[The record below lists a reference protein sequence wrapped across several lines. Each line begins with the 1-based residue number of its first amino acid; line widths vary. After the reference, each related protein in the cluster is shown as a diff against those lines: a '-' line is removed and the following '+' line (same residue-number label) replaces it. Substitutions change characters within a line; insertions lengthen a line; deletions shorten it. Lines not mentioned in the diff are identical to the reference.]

1 MNTTFEQEWNL
12 YREGGARRPF
22 EADRRPFEADR
33 RPAEGGAFDAPVRA
47 GQIRLFADMKRPF
60 AALVAEDRGAPGWL
74 LVPVSPFTVPASPRE
89 RLAGER
95 VFQLWNA
102 CTASRRFVERSWTVD
117 ALGEADLADLLA
129 AAKRAA
135 PGRLSRTDG
144 GSAVAQYEREF
155 LVAGGNFVPLFRR
168 EPARSLFARPAFRAA
183 AALAV
188 CCGIAVFIA
197 TRDSGGRLTPVMV
210 READVIHGLSEN
222 VRQMPTP
229 SEPTGE
235 VGDTPSSLYV
245 EAAVGRFE
253 GLADEADEDESDIEW
268 SAAVAEEAAAPAA
281 PKPAEVTSVTM
292 VRSPVVM
299 GGAMAPAAAAAPPP
313 AAHLFHPAKMKER
326 AYGAVPSDKSM
337 SVPAAERYR
346 VRRELSPGATYRR
359 EPWDGQY
366 DSGLAAGDR
375 LVPGRAPMAVPAAE
389 RYAEFSENE
398 FLDPKATPLSTFSLD
413 VDTTSYALMRR
424 ELTEGKRLPPR
435 TSVRL
440 EEFVNYFRYDYPQP
454 ADGKPLA
461 VSCEAAPCPW
471 NPAHKLARV
480 ALQARKLDKGNI
492 PPCNLVFLVDVSGS
506 MSWHGGIDM
515 AKKGLSMLVGEL
527 RDEDR
532 VAIVTY
538 ANGTDVRLP
547 STPGT
552 DKARILATIDS
563 LMAGG
568 GTAGGAGIQLAY
580 EEAKKNF
587 DKARNNRVVLVTD
600 GDFNIGISSPKEL
613 EDFIAE
619 KRASGVF
626 LTVVGVGAGNY
637 QDATMKK
644 LANAG
649 NGNYAYV
656 DSLLEAK
663 KVFLSEFGGTLQ
675 TVAKDVKLQVEFNP
689 AQVAAYRLLGYENRK
704 LADKDFNDDKKDA
717 GEIGSGHSM
726 TAFYEIV
733 PAGSGEEAVAS
744 VDPLK
749 YQKTEGVES
758 GDLFTVKLRWKAPDC
773 DTSELAETPFA
784 AAAAT
789 ETPSG
794 DFRFAS
800 AVAEYALLLENSKFK
815 GTASFSNVLE
825 RARAAKG
832 ADDEGWRAEF
842 IRLVEAAELYSDRN
856 HEVLRYRNL
865 PLPRLYEVGEGP
877 DGGTLSGIAA
887 LFYGEASMWPLIRDA
902 NADVLPDPNVV
913 RPGQVLTIPAAR

>member
-1 MNTTFEQEWNL
+1 MKPSMFEQEWNL
-12 YREGGARRPF
+12 YREGGA
-22 EADRRPFEADR
+22 RRPFEADR

-117 ALGEADLADLLA
+117 ALGEADLADLLV

-155 LVAGGNFVPLFRR
+155 LVAGGSFVPLFRR
-168 EPARSLFARPAFRAA
+168 EPARPLFARPAFRAA

-188 CCGIAVFIA
+188 CCGLAVFIA
-197 TRDSGGRLTPVMV
+197 TRDADGRRDNAVVAKPGAAE
-210 READVIHGLSEN
+210 RSAADVPEVL
-222 VRQMPTP
+222 
-229 SEPTGE
+229 EPEAMDALTRALGGPAVEDADDGE
-235 VGDTPSSLYV
+235 EDFEAC
-245 EAAVGRFE
+245 EAAV
-253 GLADEADEDESDIEW
+253 DEEDEDESDIEW
-268 SAAVAEEAAAPAA
+268 SAEEAAEAVAAAGDGADGESLADAKVEVVTESFAPQ
-281 PKPAEVTSVTM
+281 PMEVTALTIAT
-292 VRSPVVM
+292 SPVKM
-299 GGAMAPAAAAAPPP
+299 KGAMVPAAACAPAEPAVRRAPLPPGVTYHSAPPRKGQRD
-313 AAHLFHPAKMKER
+313 LGLVV
-326 AYGAVPSDKSM
+326 YGDDYS
-337 SVPAAERYR
+337 
-346 VRRELSPGATYRR
+346 
-359 EPWDGQY
+359 
-366 DSGLAAGDR
+366 AGDR
-375 LVPGRAPMAVPAAE
+375 LVLGRAPMAVPAAE

-424 ELTEGKRLPPR
+424 ELTDGKRLPPR

-454 ADGKPLA
+454 VDGKPLA

-471 NPAHKLARV
+471 NPAHRLARV

-547 STPGT
+547 STPGG

-644 LANAG
+644 LASAG

-663 KVFLSEFGGTLQ
+663 KVFLTEFGGTLQ

-758 GDLFTVKLRWKAPDC
+758 GDLFTVKLRWKAPDG
-773 DTSELAETPFA
+773 DASELAETPFA

-789 ETPSG
+789 ETPSE
-794 DFRFAS
+794 DFRFAA
-800 AVAEYALLLENSKFK
+800 AVAEYALLLEDSKFK
-815 GTASFSNVLE
+815 GTASFSNVLA

-856 HEVLRYRNL
+856 REVLRYRGL
-865 PLPRLYEVGEGP
+865 PLPRTYKVGEGP
-877 DGGTLSGIAA
+877 DGGTLSGIAV

>member
-1 MNTTFEQEWNL
+1 MNKTFEQEWNL
-12 YREGGARRPF
+12 YKAGGKRPSF
-22 EADRRPFEADR
+22 AGEAPRGD
-33 RPAEGGAFDAPVRA
+33 AEFDSPVKV
-47 GQIRLFADMKRPF
+47 GEIRIFADMARPF
-60 AALVAEDRGAPGWL
+60 VALVAEDRGNAGFFII
-74 LVPVSPFTVPASPRE
+74 PVSPFTVPASPRE
-89 RLAGER
+89 ALEGER
-95 VFQLWNA
+95 VYQLWNA
-102 CTASRRFVERSWTVD
+102 CTAARSFVERSWLVD
-117 ALGEADLADLLA
+117 TIDGEELA
-129 AAKRAA
+129 ALVGTPRRDATTS
-135 PGRLSRTDG
+135 LSADG
-144 GSAVAQYEREF
+144 VVAEYEREF
-155 LVAGGNFVPLFRR
+155 LVAGGSFVPLFRR
-168 EPARSLFARPAFRAA
+168 EPARPLFLRPAFRAA
-183 AALAV
+183 AVLAI
-188 CCGIAVFIA
+188 CCGIALYAGRTGERRDNDMIA
-197 TRDSGGRLTPVMV
+197 TPEIEECVADALPPEPPDSLEPEAMEAMARAFGGSTV
-210 READVIHGLSEN
+210 
-222 VRQMPTP
+222 
-229 SEPTGE
+229 
-235 VGDTPSSLYV
+235 
-245 EAAVGRFE
+245 
-253 GLADEADEDESDIEW
+253 
-268 SAAVAEEAAAPAA
+268 EEAADEEEDFEACEAASVAPAA
-281 PKPAEVTSVTM
+281 PPSAEVTSVQF
-292 VRSPVVM
+292 VRSPVKM
-299 GGAMAPAAAAAPPP
+299 KGWMAPAAAAAPAPP
-313 AAHLFHPAKMKER
+313 VYGQR
-326 AYGAVPSDKSM
+326 ALPSG
-337 SVPAAERYR
+337 V
-346 VRRELSPGATYRR
+346 TYRR
-359 EPWDGQY
+359 ERFRVVRR
-366 DSGLAAGDR
+366 DSIYGDDYQT
-375 LVPGRAPMAVPAAE
+375 GAAPMAVPAAE

-424 ELTEGKRLPPR
+424 EIAEGRRLPPR

-471 NPAHKLARV
+471 NPAHRLARV

-552 DKARILATIDS
+552 DKARILGVIDS

-580 EEAKKNF
+580 EEARKNF
-587 DKARNNRVVLVTD
+587 DAKRNNRVVLVTD

-626 LTVVGVGAGNY
+626 LTVVGVGSGNY

-644 LANAG
+644 LASAG

-663 KVFLSEFGGTLQ
+663 KVFLTEFGGTLQ

-704 LADKDFNDDKKDA
+704 LADKDFNDDRKDA

-749 YQKTEGVES
+749 YQRTEGVES
-758 GDLFTVKLRWKAPDC
+758 GDLFTVKLRWKAPDG
-773 DTSELAETPFA
+773 DASELMETPFA

-789 ETPSG
+789 DSPSE

-800 AVAEYALLLENSKFK
+800 AVAEYALLLEGSKFK
-815 GTASFSNVLE
+815 GTASFSNVLS

-832 ADDEGWRAEF
+832 ADPEGWRSEF
-842 IRLVEAAELYSDRN
+842 IRLVEAAELY
-856 HEVLRYRNL
+856 
-865 PLPRLYEVGEGP
+865 
-877 DGGTLSGIAA
+877 
-887 LFYGEASMWPLIRDA
+887 
-902 NADVLPDPNVV
+902 
-913 RPGQVLTIPAAR
+913 AR

>member
-1 MNTTFEQEWNL
+1 MSTTFEQEWKL
-12 YREGGARRPF
+12 YREGGA
-22 EADRRPFEADR
+22 RRPFEADR
-33 RPAEGGAFDAPVRA
+33 RPAEGGAFDALVRA
-47 GQIRLFADMKRPF
+47 GEIRLFADMKRPF

-102 CTASRRFVERSWTVD
+102 CTASRRFVERSWRVD
-117 ALGEADLADLLA
+117 TLGEADRADLLA

-144 GSAVAQYEREF
+144 ENAVAQYEREF
-155 LVAGGNFVPLFRR
+155 LVAGGSFVPLFRR
-168 EPARSLFARPAFRAA
+168 EPARSLFARHAFRAA
-183 AALAV
+183 AALAI
-188 CCGIAVFIA
+188 CCGLAVYA
-197 TRDSGGRLTPVMV
+197 AKMGTKDRPAGEAGAPV
-210 READVIHGLSEN
+210 L
-222 VRQMPTP
+222 
-229 SEPTGE
+229 
-235 VGDTPSSLYV
+235 VGDAV
-245 EAAVGRFE
+245 EDTKV
-253 GLADEADEDESDIEW
+253 
-268 SAAVAEEAAAPAA
+268 P
-281 PKPAEVTSVTM
+281 
-292 VRSPVVM
+292 
-299 GGAMAPAAAAAPPP
+299 PPP
-313 AAHLFHPAKMKER
+313 AADAEAPASRGFVLYEPEIEEAMEEDVAAACAEAEPPQALEAKPAEITSVQMVKSPIVMPGIAASR
-326 AYGAVPSDKSM
+326 APGQ
-337 SVPAAERYR
+337 RG
-346 VRRELSPGATYRR
+346 LSLGGKRR
-359 EPWDGQY
+359 EPASVSAGAY
-366 DSGLAAGDR
+366 YNPAAMTDARSSIDEVMTRGIS
-375 LVPGRAPMAVPAAE
+375 PAGMAVPAAE

-424 ELTEGKRLPPR
+424 EIAEGKRLPPR

-454 ADGKPLA
+454 ADGRPLA

-506 MSWHGGIDM
+506 MSWNGGIEM

-552 DKARILATIDS
+552 DKARILGVIDS

-580 EEAKKNF
+580 EEARKNF
-587 DKARNNRVVLVTD
+587 DKTRNNRVVLVTD

-626 LTVVGVGAGNY
+626 LTVIGVGEGNY

-644 LANAG
+644 LASAG

-663 KVFLSEFGGTLQ
+663 KVFLTEFGGTLQ

-758 GDLFTVKLRWKAPDC
+758 GDLFTVKLRWKAPDG
-773 DTSELAETPFA
+773 DASELAETPFA

-789 ETPSG
+789 ETPSE

-800 AVAEYALLLENSKFK
+800 AVAEFALLLENSKFK
-815 GTASFSNVLE
+815 GDASFADVLE
-825 RARAAKG
+825 RARSAKG
-832 ADDEGWRAEF
+832 ADPEGWRVEF
-842 IRLVEAAELYSDRN
+842 IRLVESAELY
-856 HEVLRYRNL
+856 
-865 PLPRLYEVGEGP
+865 
-877 DGGTLSGIAA
+877 
-887 LFYGEASMWPLIRDA
+887 
-902 NADVLPDPNVV
+902 
-913 RPGQVLTIPAAR
+913 AR

>member
-22 EADRRPFEADR
+22 EADRRP
-33 RPAEGGAFDAPVRA
+33 AEGGAFDAPVRA
-47 GQIRLFADMKRPF
+47 GEIRLFADMKRPF

-117 ALGEADLADLLA
+117 TLGEADLADLLA

-155 LVAGGNFVPLFRR
+155 LVAGGSFVPLFRR
-168 EPARSLFARPAFRAA
+168 EPARSLFLSPAFRAA
-183 AALAV
+183 AAIAV
-188 CCGIAVFIA
+188 CCGLAVYA
-197 TRDSGGRLTPVMV
+197 AKLGTKDRPAGEAGAPV
-210 READVIHGLSEN
+210 L
-222 VRQMPTP
+222 
-229 SEPTGE
+229 
-235 VGDTPSSLYV
+235 VGDTV
-245 EAAVGRFE
+245 EDTKVE
-253 GLADEADEDESDIEW
+253 
-268 SAAVAEEAAAPAA
+268 
-281 PKPAEVTSVTM
+281 
-292 VRSPVVM
+292 
-299 GGAMAPAAAAAPPP
+299 PPP
-313 AAHLFHPAKMKER
+313 AADAGAAADGTFVLYEPEIEECDAEEECDQDGLSDAWEVTFGLSAPPAPVAAACADVSSITPR
-326 AYGAVPSDKSM
+326 
-337 SVPAAERYR
+337 AAEATSVANVKSPIAMSRYSPGVR
-346 VRRELSPGATYRR
+346 GRMMGAGERRE
-359 EPWDGQY
+359 W
-366 DSGLAAGDR
+366 DSGLSIVGGALYDVSAAG
-375 LVPGRAPMAVPAAE
+375 MAVPAAE

-424 ELTEGKRLPPR
+424 EIAEGRRLPPR

-454 ADGKPLA
+454 ADGRPLA

-538 ANGTDVRLP
+538 ANGTAVRLP
-547 STPGT
+547 STPGS
-552 DKARILATIDS
+552 DKARILGVIDS

-587 DKARNNRVVLVTD
+587 DKTRNNRVVLVTD

-626 LTVVGVGAGNY
+626 LTVVGVGEGNY
-637 QDATMKK
+637 HDAAMKK

-663 KVFLSEFGGTLQ
+663 KVFLTEFGGTLQ

-704 LADKDFNDDKKDA
+704 LADKDFNDDRKDA

-733 PAGSGEEAVAS
+733 PAGSGEESVAS

-749 YQKTEGVES
+749 YQRTEGVES
-758 GDLFTVKLRWKAPDC
+758 GDLFTVKLRWKTPDG
-773 DTSELAETPFA
+773 DASELAETPFA

-789 ETPSG
+789 DSPSE

-800 AVAEYALLLENSKFK
+800 AVAEFALLLEGSKFK
-815 GTASFSNVLE
+815 GDASFADVLE

-832 ADDEGWRAEF
+832 ADPEGWRAEF
-842 IRLVEAAELYSDRN
+842 IRLVEAAELY
-856 HEVLRYRNL
+856 
-865 PLPRLYEVGEGP
+865 
-877 DGGTLSGIAA
+877 
-887 LFYGEASMWPLIRDA
+887 
-902 NADVLPDPNVV
+902 
-913 RPGQVLTIPAAR
+913 AR

>member
-1 MNTTFEQEWNL
+1 MNDTFEQEWKL

-22 EADRRPFEADR
+22 EADRPGAAAD
-33 RPAEGGAFDAPVRA
+33 PATPFDAPPRR
-47 GQIRLFADMKRPF
+47 GELRIFADMRRPF
-60 AALVAEDRGAPGWL
+60 VALLAEDRGAAGWL
-74 LVPVSPFTVPASPRE
+74 VVPVSPFTVPASPRE

-102 CTASRRFVERSWTVD
+102 CVASRRFVERSWRVD
-117 ALGEADLADLLA
+117 ALAEADVADLAAA
-129 AAKRAA
+129 AAKAS
-135 PGRLSRTDG
+135 PGRVSDG
-144 GSAVAQYEREF
+144 EGAVAQYEREF
-155 LVAGGNFVPLFRR
+155 LVAGGSFAPIVRPRDAAAPRR
-168 EPARSLFARPAFRAA
+168 RWFASPALRAA
-183 AALAV
+183 AGLAV
-188 CCGIAVFIA
+188 CCGIAVYVANMGAKDRRA
-197 TRDSGGRLTPVMV
+197 TASSGSAVL
-210 READVIHGLSEN
+210 
-222 VRQMPTP
+222 
-229 SEPTGE
+229 
-235 VGDTPSSLYV
+235 VGDAPAPAAD
-245 EAAVGRFE
+245 AAVERALAPE
-253 GLADEADEDESDIEW
+253 PIEEYAEEECEEEDWSDQDGLPVTF
-268 SAAVAEEAAAPAA
+268 VAEAAAPAPEDAKAISEISQLETVRRA
-281 PKPAEVTSVTM
+281 PP
-292 VRSPVVM
+292 
-299 GGAMAPAAAAAPPP
+299 APAAPAAPVVAQYSEMSSIAPRPAAATSVANVKSPIVMARYSPGVRGR
-313 AAHLFHPAKMKER
+313 MM
-326 AYGAVPSDKSM
+326 GAG
-337 SVPAAERYR
+337 E
-346 VRRELSPGATYRR
+346 RRE
-359 EPWDGQY
+359 WDGQK
-366 DSGLAAGDR
+366 DSGVAAVVGLDISGGALYDVSAAG
-375 LVPGRAPMAVPAAE
+375 MAVPAAE

-424 ELTEGKRLPPR
+424 EIAEGKRLPPR

-454 ADGKPLA
+454 ADGRPLA

-480 ALQARKLDKGNI
+480 ALQARKLDKGTI

-538 ANGTDVRLP
+538 ANGTSVRLP
-547 STPGT
+547 STPGS
-552 DKARILATIDS
+552 DKARILAVIDS

-587 DKARNNRVVLVTD
+587 DKTRNNRVVLVTD

-644 LANAG
+644 LASAG

-663 KVFLSEFGGTLQ
+663 KVFLTEFGGTLQ

-758 GDLFTVKLRWKAPDC
+758 GDLFTVKLRWKAPDG
-773 DTSELAETPFA
+773 DASELAETPFA

-789 ETPSG
+789 ETPSE

-800 AVAEYALLLENSKFK
+800 AVAEYALLLEDSKFK
-815 GTASFSNVLE
+815 GDASFADVLE

-842 IRLVEAAELYSDRN
+842 IRLVEAAALYAK
-856 HEVLRYRNL
+856 
-865 PLPRLYEVGEGP
+865 P
-877 DGGTLSGIAA
+877 
-887 LFYGEASMWPLIRDA
+887 
-902 NADVLPDPNVV
+902 
-913 RPGQVLTIPAAR
+913 